1 MKGFQQD
8 TGPAALYFSVKHHGI
23 VEESK
28 REREGFTPIEVTVQR
43 TGETVTKFIKRYK
56 AIEGFVRKIEY
67 RDSEFDGLKFQSWKI
82 HLVDDEGKLGILDLL
97 LNSNPGSRFMKL
109 AENLDF
115 TKPVEFSAW
124 HDTKDDKTAFIV
136 RQDEQSV
143 PQKYTRE
150 NPGDCPEPT
159 QRGRQGKWDYTEQED
174 FLYDRMINV
183 VIPAVD
189 AAEATRSIGQPKPDS
204 PADGEDWSKATMR
217 VINIG
222 ERARLVD
229 AVQVANM
236 PPAVA
241 TEIIGRF
248 GFTKSTD
255 ITVDMLA
262 EVMAAISDWRPAPL
276 IDESDI
282 PF

>member
-1 MKGFQQD
+1 MKGFVED
-8 TGPAALYFSVKHHGI
+8 TGQSALWLAVKHHSI

-28 REREGFTPIEVTVQR
+28 REREGFAPVNVTNPR
-43 TGETVTKFIKRYK
+43 TGDVTTKFIKRYK

-67 RDSEFDGLKFQSWKI
+67 RENEFDSVKYQSWKI
-82 HLVDDEGKLGILDLL
+82 HIVNDEGKLGILDLS

-109 AENLDF
+109 AENIDF

-136 RQDEQSV
+136 RQNEQSI

-174 FLYDRMINV
+174 FLYERMVNV

-189 AAEATRSIGQPKPDS
+189 AAEAARSMGDDHSQDQNAPRI
-204 PADGEDWSKATMR
+204 
-217 VINIG
+217 INAV

-229 AVQVANM
+229 AVQAKGM
-236 PPAVA
+236 PPAIA
-241 TEIIGRF
+241 AEILGRF
-248 GFTKSTD
+248 GFAKSTD
-255 ITVDMLA
+255 VTADRLTVVL
-262 EVMAAISDWRPAPL
+262 AAISGWSAAPPP
-276 IDESDI
+276 ITEDDI